1 MHIYTYACNY
11 VHVYIHAYIHAKY
24 PHIIQYNNVIYY
36 TQQVVRGLLYLHDCG
51 IIYYD
56 LKSPN
61 VLVFRYPSAYYSI
74 QCTAGT
80 SNDQIT
86 STPKHSMRKPG
97 FVGVQETGEVYVK
110 IADLG
115 ISRQAITGRSMG
127 FKGSPG
133 FMAPEILKYMGTEA
147 CTNKVKY

>member
-1 MHIYTYACNY
+1 MSRQCSYMYLL
-11 VHVYIHAYIHAKY
+11 
-24 PHIIQYNNVIYY
+24 
-36 TQQVVRGLLYLHDCG
+36 QVVLGLLYLHDAG

-61 VLVFRYPSAYYSI
+61 VLVFKYPSAYYSI

-80 SNDQIT
+80 NTDQVT
-86 STPKHSMRKPG
+86 STPKHSIRKPG

-147 CTNKVKY
+147 CTNKVRAYKYKFLRES

>member
-1 MHIYTYACNY
+1 MHS
-11 VHVYIHAYIHAKY
+11 
-24 PHIIQYNNVIYY
+24 PHS
-36 TQQVVRGLLYLHDCG
+36 TLQVVSGLVYLHDAN

-61 VLVFRYPSAYYSI
+61 VLVFKYPSAYYSI

-80 SNDQIT
+80 TSEQMA
-86 STPKHSMRKPG
+86 STPKHSIRKPG
-97 FVGVQETGEVYVK
+97 FVGVPETGEVYVK

-115 ISRQAITGRSMG
+115 ISRQAIAGRSMG

-147 CTNKVKY
+147 CTNKVHSCIYTFIYISLMFIK

>member
-1 MHIYTYACNY
+1 MIL
-11 VHVYIHAYIHAKY
+11 
-24 PHIIQYNNVIYY
+24 
-36 TQQVVRGLLYLHDCG
+36 GLLYLHDAD

-61 VLVFRYPSAYYSI
+61 VLVMKYPSAYYSI

-80 SNDQIT
+80 NTDPMVG
-86 STPKHSMRKPG
+86 TPKHSRRLGM
-97 FVGVQETGEVYVK
+97 QETGEVYVK

-147 CTNKVKY
+147 CTNKVCK